1 MKTEVKIGLT
11 GVIAL
16 VALFLGINFLKGVNL
31 FNSSEKYYITFSNTK
46 GLAKNSPVFADGY
59 KVGIVS
65 NIQYDFD
72 HPGEVVVEISTDKG
86 LRIPKG
92 SSAQLDEAVLG
103 GCTLNMLLAT
113 NLREAYHPGDTI
125 KGSDVSGLMAKV
137 GGMVPQLE
145 QVVAKVDTLV
155 ATLNTL
161 MSNPNL
167 PLIIQNAELITE
179 NLNRST
185 EQLNQ
190 LLRNDIPQMTGTFT
204 KAGENVS
211 VLTDK
216 MNQLN
221 LQATLDNVN
230 RTISSVHAMMEQIQ
244 SPQGT
249 LGKLMNDPSVYDN
262 LNHTV
267 QSADSLVTD
276 LKAHPKR
283 YVHFSV
289 FGGRGE
295 KK

>member
-1 MKTEVKIGLT
+1 MKTEVKIGIT
-11 GVIAL
+11 GVVAI

-31 FNSSEKYYITFSNTK
+31 FSSSEKYYIVFSNTK
-46 GLAKNSPVFADGY
+46 GLTKSSSVYADGY

-65 NIQYDFD
+65 DIEYDFR
-72 HPGEVVVEISTDKG
+72 HPGKVVVEISTDKG

-125 KGSDVSGLMAKV
+125 EGSDVNGLMAKV

-145 QVVAKVDTLV
+145 EVVAKVDTLV
-155 ATLNTL
+155 TTLNTL
-161 MSNPNL
+161 LSNPNL

-179 NLNRST
+179 NLNKST
-185 EQLNQ
+185 NQLNT
-190 LLRNDIPQMTGTFT
+190 LLRNDIPQMTSTFT
-204 KAGENVS
+204 KAGENVAT
-211 VLTDK
+211 LTDK
-216 MNQLN
+216 MNQLDI
-221 LQATLDNVN
+221 QATLESVN
-230 RTISSVHAMMEQIQ
+230 RTIGSVHNMMEQMQ
-244 SPQGT
+244 SPNGT
-249 LGKLMNDPSVYDN
+249 LGKLMNDPSVFDN

-267 QSADSLVTD
+267 QSADSLVSD

-289 FGGRGE
+289 FG
-295 KK
+295 KKEGK